1 MLLRAPQQL
10 TLPGVRWWPAR
21 RLPNYDGAKPT
32 EAALLDW
39 FWDRYAQAWEA
50 AAYNVRVGHGRP
62 VLPSM
67 PDELKRDWR
76 MSTQLRIDAL
86 LWKPDMLCVLEVK
99 EYGDAEAFGQAYL
112 YSLLLRRTYGV
123 YGTIARAVLCYDVHP
138 DLVKLY
144 VEHGITLY
152 VVQPLS
158 PIAARH
164 AEGK

>member
-1 MLLRAPQQL
+1 MLVRAPQPL
-10 TLPGVRWWPAR
+10 VVPGARWMRPG
-21 RLPNYDGAKPT
+21 RLPSYDGAKPG

-39 FWDRYAQAWEA
+39 FWSRYTHAWEA

-62 VLPSM
+62 VLPNA
-67 PDELKRDWR
+67 PDELKRDWQ

-86 LWKPDMLCVLEVK
+86 LWKPDLLCVLEVK

-112 YSLLLRRTYGV
+112 YALLLRRTYGV
-123 YGTIARAVLCYDVHP
+123 YGTIAKAVLCYDVHP

-144 VEHGITLY
+144 VEHGIALY

-158 PIAARH
+158 GIARQY
-164 AEGK
+164 AEKA